1 MTETERILDQ
11 LERAFSGDAWYGD
24 SLLEIL
30 ENVRMEKALARP
42 FPNALNIWELVLH
55 LTFTEEIM
63 RRRIEGEEAKIL
75 GAEDF
80 PAISETSET
89 AWENSVRELKSS
101 HEKLVETIK
110 NLDDARLDETVKG
123 YDHSK
128 YFLLHGLIQHLIYH
142 AGQIA
147 LIKKILANE
156 QI

>member
-11 LERAFSGDAWYGD
+11 FERAFSGDAWYGD

-30 ENVRMEKALARP
+30 GNVTTEKALARP
-42 FPNALNIWELVLH
+42 FSNALNIWELVLH

-63 RRRIEGEEAKIL
+63 RRRIEGETLKII
-75 GAEDF
+75 GSEDF
-80 PAISETSET
+80 PTVSETSET
-89 AWENSVRELKSS
+89 AWKNAIRELKNS
-101 HEKLVETIK
+101 HEKLTETIK
-110 NLDDARLDETVKG
+110 DLNDAQLDETVKG

-147 LIKKILANE
+147 LIKKILVNG
-156 QI
+156 